1 MTDRRHLTPVDTTVD
16 APVTPLADLP
26 LFDDPDDTPSPL
38 QTRFRTSAHAPDLS
52 AFAVPPAK
60 VRRIHPRP
68 TTAAAPDATVQPPDR
83 ERVAVDDVDWKR
95 VKVLRDEISSLP
107 EMLGTGTYPGINV
120 RHPSAADLAAG
131 RRIIH
136 DHVQST
142 VRIDMSHSRPVLD
155 LEQQAAIEQA
165 LEDAIFGLGRL
176 EALFANP
183 RIENIEIYGYDCV
196 LLEDVDGNLI
206 DGPPVAESD
215 ADLRETLM
223 KIASREGRP
232 FSEAVPWMHLQLDGH
247 ARLAAVDWV
256 TARPNIVIRRHRIVQ
271 ITLND
276 LVERG
281 TITATMASLL
291 AALVRA
297 GRSIVVAGAQGAG
310 KTTLMRALC
319 NELDRHEPIAT
330 FQDVEELFLAE
341 MEGRTRVMA
350 AESRPGSG
358 EYTPDGRRAGEIT
371 LRQLIEQFFR
381 MNRSRLIVGEVRGAE
396 ILAMIDAGLGSTGSL
411 STTHARDAEGAID
424 KLITCGMKDGA
435 HITEQYMKKALAAC
449 VDVIVFLNLDT
460 HGRGAYGPGKRDR
473 YVTQILELGKVVGD
487 DITTSD
493 IYVRGEHGHAI
504 PFTMSDQLRHELVRF
519 GFNNDAYQAEAVQH
533 RAETEHLRAR
543 ATQ

>member
-1 MTDRRHLTPVDTTVD
+1 MTDRHLNPVDDTDDET
-16 APVTPLADLP
+16 VTPLADLP
-26 LFDDPDDTPSPL
+26 LFDDPDETVSPL
-38 QTRFRTSAHAPDLS
+38 ASRFKTSPHAPDLS
-52 AFAVPPAK
+52 AFAVPAAK
-60 VRRIHPRP
+60 VHRLHPRTP
-68 TTAAAPDATVQPPDR
+68 NGAAAAAGRSDR
-83 ERVAVDDVDWKR
+83 DRVAVDDVDWKR

-107 EMLGTGTYPGINV
+107 EMLGTGTFPGINV
-120 RHPSAADLAAG
+120 QNPTAADLAAG

-136 DHVQST
+136 DHVQAT
-142 VRIDMSHSRPVLD
+142 VRIDMSHSRPVMD
-155 LEQQAAIEQA
+155 LEQQAAMEQA
-165 LEDAIFGLGRL
+165 LNDAIFGLGRL

-206 DGPPVAESD
+206 EGPPVAESD
-215 ADLRETLM
+215 TDLRETLM
-223 KIASREGRP
+223 KIASREARP
-232 FSEAVPWMHLQLDGH
+232 FSESVPWMHLELEGH

-256 TARPNIVIRRHRIVQ
+256 TARPNVVIRRHRIVQ
-271 ITLND
+271 VTLND

-281 TITATMASLL
+281 TITATMATLL

-330 FQDVEELFLAE
+330 FQDVEELFLTE

-381 MNRSRLIVGEVRGAE
+381 MNRSRLIVGEVRGSE
-396 ILAMIDAGLGSTGSL
+396 ILAMIDAQLGSTGSL

-435 HITEQYMKKALAAC
+435 HITEQYMKRALAAC
-449 VDVIVFLNLDT
+449 VDVVVFLNLDT

-473 YVTQILELGKVVGD
+473 YVTQILEIGKVVGD

-493 IYVRGEHGHAI
+493 IYLRGSTGRAI
-504 PFTMSDQLRHELVRF
+504 PFTMSDPLRNELVRF
-519 GFNNDAYQAEAVQH
+519 GFDNDAYQAEAVHH
-533 RAETEHLRAR
+533 RTETEHLRAR
-543 ATQ
+543 GGTR